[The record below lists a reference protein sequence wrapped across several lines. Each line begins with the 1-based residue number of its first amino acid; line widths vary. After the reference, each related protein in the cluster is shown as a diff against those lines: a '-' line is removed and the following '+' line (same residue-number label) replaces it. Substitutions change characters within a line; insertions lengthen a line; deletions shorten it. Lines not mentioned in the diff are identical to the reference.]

1 VRQHWLINSLI
12 GFVLFVL
19 ASLAMTSM
27 AITQAQAQTVSLPGL
42 SSGSEEESAN
52 VSGEEFQKSLTD
64 VITML
69 ENEERRTE
77 LLKSLRELQVT
88 AGAASEDDG
97 VVHQGLLGALAD
109 TLSDLGDQAQ
119 SGDSPVDQ
127 WSRQLVQGVDDLRAL
142 NDDADQGE
150 AIRAVAEGAV
160 LALVWGVLLVL
171 MIAFGRLIATRREWP
186 LDLPRDPKGWLMAV
200 HFLRR
205 MLPWTLSFAITLGIG
220 QVLPDSPG
228 RTLVLVV
235 AYICLC
241 GRALSVVFETV
252 IAFFS
257 RGHRFTAVQLLQQH
271 ALRGLFVI
279 GALIALGDAVNSTRL
294 VEMLGS
300 ELSSLASV
308 LSNMLAA
315 LLAARFILKFKR
327 PVRHLICN
335 RPFKQRRDASTAVE
349 MIRSLGGLWH
359 IPALLLVSGSLLAIF
374 ITVGD
379 VGTALAR
386 SIISASLLVLTLVV
400 TGLLRRQ
407 AERMGKR
414 RHRHRQSQYR
424 KRLERFGFVLAHIF
438 AWMVFAELSM
448 QVWGSSFFGLGQQA
462 VASARIGQALVSLG
476 ATVLLAWLVW
486 IFADTAI
493 QRALTSS
500 ARSRGRRVNQARA
513 QTITPMIRNVIFV
526 TILII
531 AVIAGLA
538 NLGVNVTPLLAGAG
552 VIGLAIGF
560 GAQTLVQD
568 LITGIFILIEDSLAV
583 DDFVQINNHMGT
595 VEGLTLRTVRL
606 RDLDGIVHI
615 ITFSRIESIHN
626 MSRQFGIA
634 LMRIRIPFDMKID
647 DAITLMQETAQE
659 LRRDPMMRHYIWSPL
674 EMQGVQGFED
684 GCPILRMRF
693 RTAPEMQWDVSRAF
707 NLLLKQ
713 RMEEQEID
721 LGVPR
726 LSVSMEARSEDRM
739 EATAGTLFSL
749 EEGSQEQAVQENTP
763 PEREQGKHEETQ
775 ASDVNSQEHKKPA
788 PPKPAPRPTKAEIR
802 QDEQARKHD
811 NTTNR
816 AASHRQKPQAQGKP
830 QSDSYASPGGEH
842 GDE

>member
-1 VRQHWLINSLI
+1 MRQHWIINTVISL
-12 GFVLFVL
+12 VLFVL
-19 ASLAMTSM
+19 VSLMP
-27 AITQAQAQTVSLPGL
+27 AQAQVPSVSLPSLGGE
-42 SSGSEEESAN
+42 SSSETD
-52 VSGEEFQKSLTD
+52 VSSNEFQSSLND
-64 VITML
+64 VIAML

-77 LLKSLRELQVT
+77 LLNSLRELQVT
-88 AGAASEDDG
+88 ADAAEEDT
-97 VVHQGLLGALAD
+97 VVRQGLLGALAD
-109 TLSDLGDQAQ
+109 TLTDIGEQAQ
-119 SGDSPVDQ
+119 AGDSPIDE
-127 WSRQLVQGVDDLRAL
+127 WSRQLVQGVADLRAL
-142 NDDADQGE
+142 NDGAGQGA
-150 AIRAVAEGAV
+150 AIRAVADGAV
-160 LALVWGVLLVL
+160 LAVIWITLLVV
-171 MIAFGRLIATRREWP
+171 MVAFGRLIATRRNWP
-186 LDLPRDPKGWLMAV
+186 LDLPRDPKAWLLAA

-205 MLPWTLSFAITLGIG
+205 MLPWALAFAITLGIG
-220 QVLPDSPG
+220 QLLSFNPG
-228 RTLVLVV
+228 RMLVLVV

-257 RGHRFTAVQLLQQH
+257 RGHRFTAVQLLQQR

-294 VEMLGS
+294 VGLLGG
-300 ELSSLASV
+300 ELTSLVSV
-308 LSNMLAA
+308 LANMLAA
-315 LLAARFILKFKR
+315 LLSARFIFKFKR

-349 MIRSLGGLWH
+349 MIRALGGLWH
-359 IPALLLVSGSLLAIF
+359 VPALLLVGGSLLAIF

-386 SIISASLLVLTLVV
+386 SIISASLLVLTLVI

-407 AERMGKR
+407 EVRIGKR
-414 RHRHRQSQYR
+414 RHRRRYSQYR
-424 KRLERFGFVLAHIF
+424 KRLERFGFVLAHICS
-438 AWMVFAELSM
+438 WMVFAELFM
-448 QVWGSSFFGLGQQA
+448 QVWGGSLFGLGQQA

-476 ATVLLAWLVW
+476 ATILLAWLVW

-500 ARSRGRRVNQARA
+500 GRARGRRVNQARA

-531 AVIAGLA
+531 AFIAGLA

-583 DDFVQINNHMGT
+583 DDFVSINNHMGT

-634 LMRIRIPFDMKID
+634 LMRIRIPYDMKID

-659 LRRDPMMRHYIWSPL
+659 LRKDPMMRHYIWSPL
-674 EMQGVQGFED
+674 EMQGVQGFEE
-684 GCPILRMRF
+684 GCPVLRMRF

-713 RMEEQEID
+713 RMEEQAID

-739 EATAGTLFSL
+739 TSDEGTELSF
-749 EEGSQEQAVQENTP
+749 ENTDGQEGQRSP
-763 PEREQGKHEETQ
+763 KH
-775 ASDVNSQEHKKPA
+775 KPT
-788 PPKPAPRPTKAEIR
+788 PPKPAPLPTEAEVKR
-802 QDEQARKHD
+802 DERERAPGASRSEGFAQDEPKRNTYAR
-811 NTTNR
+811 TNEE
-816 AASHRQKPQAQGKP
+816 
-830 QSDSYASPGGEH
+830 SD
-842 GDE
+842 DE

>member
-1 VRQHWLINSLI
+1 MCLLTGAV
-12 GFVLFVL
+12 
-19 ASLAMTSM
+19 
-27 AITQAQAQTVSLPGL
+27 QAQGVSLPSLGGDQGDTQEPAV
-42 SSGSEEESAN
+42 SSN
-52 VSGEEFQKSLTD
+52 EFQSSLND
-64 VITML
+64 VITLL
-69 ENEERRTE
+69 ENEEQRTA
-77 LLKSLRELQVT
+77 LLDSLRELQVT
-88 AGAASEDDG
+88 SDATEGDG
-97 VVHQGLLGALAD
+97 VVRQGLLGALAD

-119 SGDSPVDQ
+119 AGNSPIDE
-127 WSRQLVQGVDDLRAL
+127 WSRQLVQGAADLRAL
-142 NDDADQGE
+142 NEGTDQGQALRE
-150 AIRAVAEGAV
+150 VVDGA
-160 LALVWGVLLVL
+160 LFATVWVLLL
-171 MIAFGRLIATRREWP
+171 TIMIAFGRLVATRREWP
-186 LDLPRDPKGWLMAV
+186 LDLPRDPKAWLLVA
-200 HFLRR
+200 HFFRR
-205 MLPWTLSFAITLGIG
+205 MLPWALSFAIILGIG
-220 QVLPDSPG
+220 QLLAYSPG
-228 RTLVLVV
+228 RALVLVI
-235 AYICLC
+235 AYVCLC

-257 RGHRFTAVQLLQQH
+257 RGHRFTAVQQLQQQ

-294 VEMLGS
+294 IELLGP
-300 ELSSLASV
+300 ELASLVSV
-308 LSNMLAA
+308 LANMLAA

-327 PVRHLICN
+327 PIRHLICN
-335 RPFKQRRDASTAVE
+335 RPYKQRRDASAAVE
-349 MIRSLGGLWH
+349 MVRTLGGLWH
-359 IPALLLVSGSLLAIF
+359 IPALLMVGGSLLAIF

-407 AERMGKR
+407 AERLTKR
-414 RHRHRQSQYR
+414 RHRRRHSQYR
-424 KRLERFGFVLAHIF
+424 KRLERFGFVLAHIC

-448 QVWGSSFFGLGQQA
+448 QVWGGSLFGLGQQA

-526 TILII
+526 AILII

-583 DDFVQINNHMGT
+583 DDFVQINGHMGT
-595 VEGLTLRTVRL
+595 VEGLTLRTVKL
-606 RDLDGIVHI
+606 RDLDGVVHI

-634 LMRIRIPFDMKID
+634 LMRIRIPFDMRID

-659 LRRDPMMRHYIWSPL
+659 LRKDPMMRHYIWSPL

-713 RMEEQEID
+713 RMEEQKID

-726 LSVSMEARSEDRM
+726 LSVSMEPRSQE
-739 EATAGTLFSL
+739 EVNESAGTDFFIDTASSDD
-749 EEGSQEQAVQENTP
+749 EAPKRPTP
-763 PEREQGKHEETQ
+763 PQ
-775 ASDVNSQEHKKPA
+775 
-788 PPKPAPRPTKAEIR
+788 PAPRPTRAETR
-802 QDEQARKHD
+802 RDERERHSEHAEPRGQGEPAHEAYAR
-811 NTTNR
+811 
-816 AASHRQKPQAQGKP
+816 AQNE
-830 QSDSYASPGGEH
+830 Q

>member
-1 VRQHWLINSLI
+1 MRQHWII
-12 GFVLFVL
+12 KIIVVVVL
-19 ASLAMTSM
+19 SM
-27 AITQAQAQTVSLPGL
+27 LLGATAQAQSVSLPTLPGSD
-42 SSGSEEESAN
+42 SSESSE
-52 VSGEEFQKSLTD
+52 VSNEEFQSSLND
-64 VITML
+64 VISML
-69 ENEERRTE
+69 ENEEQRTA
-77 LLKSLRELQVT
+77 LLSSLRELQVST
-88 AGAASEDDG
+88 EAAEDEG
-97 VVHQGLLGALAD
+97 VVRQGLLGALAD
-109 TLSDLGDQAQ
+109 TLTDIGEQAQ
-119 SGDSPVDQ
+119 AGDSPIDE
-127 WSRQLVQGVDDLRAL
+127 WSRQLVQGAEDLRAL
-142 NDDADQGE
+142 NDGADQGE
-150 AIRAVAEGAV
+150 AVRAVADGAV
-160 LALVWGVLLVL
+160 LGFVWTTLLVV
-171 MIAFGRLIATRREWP
+171 MIAFGRLVATRRHWP
-186 LDLPRDPKGWLMAV
+186 LDLPRDPKAWLLAV

-205 MLPWTLSFAITLGIG
+205 MLPWTLAFALTLGIG
-220 QVLPDSPG
+220 QVLPYSPG
-228 RTLVLVV
+228 RAVVLVV

-257 RGHRFTAVQLLQQH
+257 RGHRFPAVQVLQH
-271 ALRGLFVI
+271 KALRGLFVI

-294 VEMLGS
+294 VELLGT
-300 ELSSLASV
+300 ELSSLVSV
-308 LSNMLAA
+308 LANMLAA
-315 LLAARFILKFKR
+315 LLSARFIFKFQR
-327 PVRHLICN
+327 PIRHLICN
-335 RPFKQRRDASTAVE
+335 RPYKQRRDASAAVE
-349 MIRSLGGLWH
+349 MIRALGGLWH
-359 IPALLLVSGSLLAIF
+359 IPALLMVGGSLLAIF

-386 SIISASLLVLTLVV
+386 SIVSASLLVLTLVV

-407 AERMGKR
+407 SERLNKR
-414 RHRHRQSQYR
+414 RHRRRFSQYR
-424 KRLERFGFVLAHIF
+424 KRLERFGFVLAHIC

-448 QVWGSSFFGLGQQA
+448 QVWGGSLFGLGQQA

-476 ATVLLAWLVW
+476 ATILLAWLVW

-526 TILII
+526 AILII
-531 AVIAGLA
+531 AAIAGLA

-583 DDFVQINNHMGT
+583 DDFVQINGHMGT

-606 RDLDGIVHI
+606 RDLDGVVHI

-634 LMRIRIPFDMKID
+634 LMRIRIPYDMKID

-659 LRRDPMMRHYIWSPL
+659 LRKDPMMRHYIWSPL
-674 EMQGVQGFED
+674 EMQGVQGFEE

-713 RMEEQEID
+713 RMEAQEID

-726 LSVSMEARSEDRM
+726 LSLSMEARSESRM
-739 EATAGTLFSL
+739 EDTSGTDLSVERSEGAGSSRQQ
-749 EEGSQEQAVQENTP
+749 EE
-763 PEREQGKHEETQ
+763 H
-775 ASDVNSQEHKKPA
+775 KPA
-788 PPKPAPRPTKAEIR
+788 PPKPAPRPTQAEIR
-802 QDEQARKHD
+802 QDERERRGTSTHA
-811 NTTNR
+811 
-816 AASHRQKPQAQGKP
+816 KPQAQGKP
-830 QSDSYASPGGEH
+830 QSEAYARPHGEH

>member
-1 VRQHWLINSLI
+1 MRQYWLSKMVI
-12 GFVLFVL
+12 GVILTVLL
-19 ASLAMTSM
+19 GIA
-27 AITQAQAQTVSLPGL
+27 TQAQAQNVSLPSLVGSNH
-42 SSGSEEESAN
+42 SSEEIDVGSES
-52 VSGEEFQKSLTD
+52 FQGSLND
-64 VITML
+64 VISML
-69 ENEERRTE
+69 ENEGRRTE
-77 LLKSLRELQVT
+77 LLNSLRELQLT
-88 AGAASEDDG
+88 AEATEEEG
-97 VVHQGLLGALAD
+97 VARQGLLGALAD
-109 TLSDLGDQAQ
+109 TLSDLGEQAQ
-119 SGDSPVDQ
+119 TGDSPIDE
-127 WSRQLVQGVDDLRAL
+127 WSRQLVQGADDLRAL
-142 NDDADQGE
+142 SEGADQGE
-150 AIRAVAEGAV
+150 AIRAVADGTV
-160 LALVWGVLLVL
+160 LAVIWGVLLVM
-171 MIAFGRLIATRREWP
+171 MIAFGRLVATRREWP
-186 LDLPRDPKGWLMAV
+186 LDLPRDPKAWLLAV

-205 MLPWTLSFAITLGIG
+205 MLPWTFAFAITLGIG
-220 QVLPDSPG
+220 QLLPSSSG

-257 RGHRFTAVQLLQQH
+257 RGHRFTAVQLLQQR

-294 VEMLGS
+294 VELLGS
-300 ELSSLASV
+300 ELSSLVSMLA
-308 LSNMLAA
+308 NMLAA
-315 LLAARFILKFKR
+315 LLSARFIFRFKR
-327 PVRHLICN
+327 PIRHLICN
-335 RPFKQRRDASTAVE
+335 RPYKQRRDASAAVE
-349 MIRSLGGLWH
+349 MIRALGGLWH
-359 IPALLLVSGSLLAIF
+359 IPALLMVGGSLLAIF

-386 SIISASLLVLTLVV
+386 SIISASLLVLTLVA

-407 AERMGKR
+407 SERMGKR
-414 RHRHRQSQYR
+414 RHRHRYSQYR
-424 KRLERFGFVLAHIF
+424 KRLERFGFVLAHISI
-438 AWMVFAELSM
+438 WMVFAELSM
-448 QVWGSSFFGLGQQA
+448 QVWGGSLFGLGQQA
-462 VASARIGQALVSLG
+462 VASARIGQALLSLG
-476 ATVLLAWLVW
+476 STVLLAWLVW

-493 QRALTSS
+493 QRALNSS

-583 DDFVQINNHMGT
+583 DDFVQINGHMGT
-595 VEGLTLRTVRL
+595 VEGLTLRTVKL
-606 RDLDGIVHI
+606 RDLDGVVHI

-634 LMRIRIPFDMKID
+634 LMRIRIPYDMKID

-659 LRRDPMMRHYIWSPL
+659 LRKDPMMRHYIWSPL

-713 RMEEQEID
+713 RMEAQAID

-726 LSVSMEARSEDRM
+726 LSVSMEARSEDSTQDR
-739 EATAGTLFSL
+739 
-749 EEGSQEQAVQENTP
+749 VQENTGTDLSLD
-763 PEREQGKHEETQ
+763 EQGQDRGQ
-775 ASDVNSQEHKKPA
+775 ASGKDERKRPT
-788 PPKPAPRPTKAEIR
+788 PPQPAPRPTAAETR
-802 QDEQARKHD
+802 QDDLERTGESSRAKPKSQGEPKGEAYARASGEQ
-811 NTTNR
+811 
-816 AASHRQKPQAQGKP
+816 
-830 QSDSYASPGGEH
+830 

>member
-1 VRQHWLINSLI
+1 MRQHW
-12 GFVLFVL
+12 
-19 ASLAMTSM
+19 
-27 AITQAQAQTVSLPGL
+27 ITQIIVGVVLSMLLSAAALAQSVSLPNLTGGD
-42 SSGSEEESAN
+42 SSEQSEVSNEDFQRSLGN
-52 VSGEEFQKSLTD
+52 VIS
-64 VITML
+64 IL
-69 ENEERRTE
+69 ENEEQRTA
-77 LLKSLRELQVT
+77 LLDSLRELQVST
-88 AGAASEDDG
+88 EAAEEDG
-97 VVHQGLLGALAD
+97 VVRQGLLGALAD
-109 TLSDLGDQAQ
+109 TLTDIGEQAQ
-119 SGDSPVDQ
+119 AGDSPIDE
-127 WSRQLVQGVDDLRAL
+127 WSRQLVQGADDLRAL
-142 NDDADQGE
+142 HDGADQGE
-150 AIRAVAEGAV
+150 VIRAVADGAV
-160 LALVWGVLLVL
+160 LAFVWSALLVV
-171 MIAFGRLIATRREWP
+171 MIAFGRLVATRRHWP
-186 LDLPRDPKGWLMAV
+186 LDLPRDPKAWLLAV

-205 MLPWTLSFAITLGIG
+205 MLPWTLAFAITLGIG
-220 QVLPDSPG
+220 QILPYSPG
-228 RTLVLVV
+228 RAVVLVV

-257 RGHRFTAVQLLQQH
+257 RGHRFPAVQVLQH
-271 ALRGLFVI
+271 KALRGLFVI

-294 VEMLGS
+294 VELLGA
-300 ELSSLASV
+300 ELSGLVSV
-308 LSNMLAA
+308 LANMLAA
-315 LLAARFILKFKR
+315 LLSARFIFKFKR
-327 PVRHLICN
+327 PIRHLICN
-335 RPFKQRRDASTAVE
+335 RPYKQRRDASAAVE
-349 MIRSLGGLWH
+349 MIRTLGGLWH
-359 IPALLLVSGSLLAIF
+359 IPALLMVGGSLLAIF

-386 SIISASLLVLTLVV
+386 SIVSASLLVLTLVV

-407 AERMGKR
+407 AERLNKR
-414 RHRHRQSQYR
+414 RHRRRFSQYR
-424 KRLERFGFVLAHIF
+424 KRLERFGFVLAHIC

-448 QVWGSSFFGLGQQA
+448 QVWGGSLFGLGQQA

-526 TILII
+526 AILII

-583 DDFVQINNHMGT
+583 DDFVQINGHMGT

-606 RDLDGIVHI
+606 RDLDGVLHI

-634 LMRIRIPFDMKID
+634 LMRIRIPYDMKID

-659 LRRDPMMRHYIWSPL
+659 LRKDPMMRHYIWSPL
-674 EMQGVQGFED
+674 EMQGVQGFEE

-713 RMEEQEID
+713 RMEAQEID

-726 LSVSMEARSEDRM
+726 LSVSMEARSESRM
-739 EATAGTLFSL
+739 EDTSGTDLSMERG
-749 EEGSQEQAVQENTP
+749 EESRSSSN
-763 PEREQGKHEETQ
+763 EEP
-775 ASDVNSQEHKKPA
+775 HKKPA
-788 PPKPAPRPTKAEIR
+788 PPKPAPRPTQAEIR
-802 QDEQARKHD
+802 QDERERHGTSAQA
-811 NTTNR
+811 
-816 AASHRQKPQAQGKP
+816 KPQAQGKP
-830 QSDSYASPGGEH
+830 QSEAYARPHGEN

>member
-1 VRQHWLINSLI
+1 MRQHRLINTVI
-12 GFVLFVL
+12 GAVLFVL
-19 ASLAMTSM
+19 ASLILPSMTL
-27 AITQAQAQTVSLPGL
+27 TQAYAQTVSLPSLG
-42 SSGSEEESAN
+42 GGGEEEAAQI
-52 VSGEEFQKSLTD
+52 SGDEFQASLTD

-69 ENEERRTE
+69 ENEERRNE
-77 LLKSLRELQVT
+77 LLASLRELQVT
-88 AGAASEDDG
+88 ADAASEDEG
-97 VVHQGLLGALAD
+97 VVRQGLLGALAD

-119 SGDSPVDQ
+119 AGDSPVDE
-127 WSRQLVQGVDDLRAL
+127 WSRQLVQGIEDLRAL
-142 NDDADQGE
+142 NDDAQQGE
-150 AIRAVAEGAV
+150 AVRAVVEGTI
-160 LALVWGVLLVL
+160 LALIWIVLLVA
-171 MIAFGRLIATRREWP
+171 MIAFGRMVATQRNWP
-186 LDLPRDPKGWLMAV
+186 LDLPRDPKAWLLAA

-205 MLPWTLSFAITLGIG
+205 MLPWALAFAITLGIG
-220 QVLPDSPG
+220 QVLPPSPG

-257 RGHRFTAVQLLQQH
+257 RGHRFTAVQLLQQR

-300 ELSSLASV
+300 ELSSLVSV

-315 LLAARFILKFKR
+315 VLAARFIIKFKR

-359 IPALLLVSGSLLAIF
+359 IPALLLVFGSLLAIF

-407 AERMGKR
+407 AERIGKR
-414 RHRHRQSQYR
+414 RHRHRSSQYR
-424 KRLERFGFVLAHIF
+424 KRLERFGFVLAHIC

-462 VASARIGQALVSLG
+462 VASARIGQALMSLG

-493 QRALTSS
+493 QRALMSS

-606 RDLDGIVHI
+606 RDLDGVVHI

-634 LMRIRIPFDMKID
+634 LMRIRIPYDMKID

-684 GCPILRMRF
+684 GCPVLRMRF

-739 EATAGTLFSL
+739 EGEAGMSFSL
-749 EEGSQEQAVQENTP
+749 ENEP
-763 PEREQGKHEETQ
+763 PEQDQEAGQGQEETDNQ
-775 ASDVNSQEHKKPA
+775 QGSEHHKKPA

-802 QDEQARKHD
+802 RDEQEQKREAISE
-811 NTTNR
+811 R
-816 AASHRQKPQAQGKP
+816 AASHRHKPQAQGKP
-830 QSDSYASPGGEH
+830 KADTYARSSGEN

>member
-1 VRQHWLINSLI
+1 MRQHWIIKIIVGVAL
-12 GFVLFVL
+12 GMLFSATAL
-19 ASLAMTSM
+19 G
-27 AITQAQAQTVSLPGL
+27 QGVSLPNLAGGD
-42 SSGSEEESAN
+42 SSEQPE
-52 VSGEEFQKSLTD
+52 VSNEEFQRSLND
-64 VITML
+64 VISML
-69 ENEERRTE
+69 ENEEQRTA
-77 LLKSLRELQVT
+77 LLASLRELQVST
-88 AGAASEDDG
+88 SATEDDG
-97 VVHQGLLGALAD
+97 VVRQGLLGALAD
-109 TLSDLGDQAQ
+109 TLTDIGEQAQ
-119 SGDSPVDQ
+119 AGGSPIDE
-127 WSRQLVQGVDDLRAL
+127 WSRQLVQGAEDLRAL
-142 NDDADQGE
+142 NDGADQGE
-150 AIRAVAEGAV
+150 AIRAVADGAV
-160 LALVWGVLLVL
+160 LAFVWSVLLVV
-171 MIAFGRLIATRREWP
+171 MIAFGRLVATRRHWP
-186 LDLPRDPKGWLMAV
+186 LDLPRDPKAWLLAV

-205 MLPWTLSFAITLGIG
+205 MLPWTLAFAITLGIG
-220 QVLPDSPG
+220 QVLPYSPG
-228 RTLVLVV
+228 RAVVLVV

-257 RGHRFTAVQLLQQH
+257 RGHRFPAVQVLQH
-271 ALRGLFVI
+271 KALRGLFVI

-294 VEMLGS
+294 VELLGA
-300 ELSSLASV
+300 ELSSLVSV
-308 LSNMLAA
+308 LANMLAA
-315 LLAARFILKFKR
+315 LLSARFIFKFQR
-327 PVRHLICN
+327 PIRHLICN
-335 RPFKQRRDASTAVE
+335 RPYKQRRDASTAVE
-349 MIRSLGGLWH
+349 MIRALGGLWH
-359 IPALLLVSGSLLAIF
+359 IPALLMVGGSLLAIF

-386 SIISASLLVLTLVV
+386 SIVSASLLVLTLVV

-407 AERMGKR
+407 SERLNKR
-414 RHRHRQSQYR
+414 RHRRRFSQYR
-424 KRLERFGFVLAHIF
+424 KRLERFGFVLAHLC

-448 QVWGSSFFGLGQQA
+448 QVWGGSLFGLGQQA

-583 DDFVQINNHMGT
+583 DDFVQINGHMGT

-606 RDLDGIVHI
+606 RDLDGVVHI

-634 LMRIRIPFDMKID
+634 LMRIRIPYDMKID

-659 LRRDPMMRHYIWSPL
+659 LRKDPMMRHYIWSPL
-674 EMQGVQGFED
+674 EMQGVQGFEE

-693 RTAPEMQWDVSRAF
+693 RTAPEMQWDVARAF

-713 RMEEQEID
+713 RMEAQEID

-726 LSVSMEARSEDRM
+726 LSVSMEARSESRM
-739 EATAGTLFSL
+739 EDTSGTDVSL
-749 EEGSQEQAVQENTP
+749 E
-763 PEREQGKHEETQ
+763 QGGEEAPSTQEETP
-775 ASDVNSQEHKKPA
+775 KKPA
-788 PPKPAPRPTKAEIR
+788 PPKPAPRPTQREIR
-802 QDEQARKHD
+802 QDERE
-811 NTTNR
+811 R
-816 AASHRQKPQAQGKP
+816 SGASPHAKPQAQGKP
-830 QSDSYASPGGEH
+830 QREAYARPHGEN
-842 GDE
+842 GDD

>member
-1 VRQHWLINSLI
+1 MRQYWLSKMVVGVILA
-12 GFVLFVL
+12 VLL
-19 ASLAMTSM
+19 GIA
-27 AITQAQAQTVSLPGL
+27 TQAQAQNVSLPSLVG
-42 SSGSEEESAN
+42 SNDASEEVDVGSES
-52 VSGEEFQKSLTD
+52 FQGSLND
-64 VITML
+64 VISML
-69 ENEERRTE
+69 ENEGRRTE
-77 LLKSLRELQVT
+77 LLNSLRELQLT
-88 AGAASEDDG
+88 AEATEEEGGAR
-97 VVHQGLLGALAD
+97 QGLLGALAE
-109 TLSDLGDQAQ
+109 TLSDLGEQAQ
-119 SGDSPVDQ
+119 AGDSPIDE
-127 WSRQLVQGVDDLRAL
+127 WSRQLVQGADDLRAL
-142 NDDADQGE
+142 SEGADQGE
-150 AIRAVAEGAV
+150 AIRAVADGAV
-160 LALVWGVLLVL
+160 LAIIWGVLLVL
-171 MIAFGRLIATRREWP
+171 MIAFGRLVATRREWP
-186 LDLPRDPKGWLMAV
+186 LDLPRDPKAWLLAV

-205 MLPWTLSFAITLGIG
+205 MLPWTFAFAITLGIG
-220 QVLPDSPG
+220 QLLPSSSG

-257 RGHRFTAVQLLQQH
+257 RGHRFTAVQLLQQR

-294 VEMLGS
+294 VELLGS
-300 ELSSLASV
+300 ELSGLVSV
-308 LSNMLAA
+308 LANMLAA
-315 LLAARFILKFKR
+315 LLSARFIFRFKR
-327 PVRHLICN
+327 PIRHLICN
-335 RPFKQRRDASTAVE
+335 RPYKQRRDASAAVE
-349 MIRSLGGLWH
+349 MIRTLGGLWH
-359 IPALLLVSGSLLAIF
+359 IPALLMVGGSLLAIF

-386 SIISASLLVLTLVV
+386 SIISASLLVLTLVA

-407 AERMGKR
+407 SERMGKR
-414 RHRHRQSQYR
+414 RHRHRYSQYR
-424 KRLERFGFVLAHIF
+424 KRLERFGFVLAHIST
-438 AWMVFAELSM
+438 WMVFAELSM
-448 QVWGSSFFGLGQQA
+448 QVWGGSLFGLGQQA
-462 VASARIGQALVSLG
+462 VASARIGQALLSLG
-476 ATVLLAWLVW
+476 STVLLAWLVW

-493 QRALTSS
+493 QRALSSS

-583 DDFVQINNHMGT
+583 DDFVQINGHMGT
-595 VEGLTLRTVRL
+595 VEGLTLRTVKL
-606 RDLDGIVHI
+606 RDLDGVVHI

-634 LMRIRIPFDMKID
+634 LMRIRIPYDMKID

-659 LRRDPMMRHYIWSPL
+659 LRKDPMMRHYIWSPL

-713 RMEEQEID
+713 RMEAQAID

-726 LSVSMEARSEDRM
+726 LSVSMEARSEDPTQDR
-739 EATAGTLFSL
+739 
-749 EEGSQEQAVQENTP
+749 VQENTGTDLSLD
-763 PEREQGKHEETQ
+763 EQGQGREQASGRDNDREERKRPT
-775 ASDVNSQEHKKPA
+775 
-788 PPKPAPRPTKAEIR
+788 PPKPAPRPTATETR
-802 QDEQARKHD
+802 QDDRER
-811 NTTNR
+811 TGELSR
-816 AASHRQKPQAQGKP
+816 AQPKAQGEPKGEA
-830 QSDSYASPGGEH
+830 YASTSGEQ

>member
-1 VRQHWLINSLI
+1 MRQHWLINSLI
-12 GFVLFVL
+12 GVVLFVL
-19 ASLAMTSM
+19 ASLTVTSM
-27 AITQAQAQTVSLPGL
+27 ATTQAQAQTVSLPGL
-42 SSGSEEESAN
+42 SSGSEEQTTE
-52 VSGEEFQKSLTD
+52 VSGEEFQRSLND
-64 VITML
+64 VITLL
-69 ENEERRTE
+69 ENEQQRSE

-88 AGAASEDDG
+88 ADAASEDEG
-97 VVHQGLLGALAD
+97 VVRQGLLGALAD
-109 TLSDLGDQAQ
+109 TLSDLGDQAEA
-119 SGDSPVDQ
+119 SGSPIDE
-127 WSRQLVQGVDDLRAL
+127 WARQLAQGAEDLRAL

-160 LALVWGVLLVL
+160 LAFIWGVLLVV
-171 MIAFGRLIATRREWP
+171 MIAFGRMVATRREWP

-205 MLPWTLSFAITLGIG
+205 MLPWALSFAITLGIG

-235 AYICLC
+235 AYICVC

-257 RGHRFTAVQLLQQH
+257 RGHRFTAVQLLQQR

-279 GALIALGDAVNSTRL
+279 GALIALGDAVNSSRL

-300 ELSSLASV
+300 ELSSLVSV

-315 LLAARFILKFKR
+315 LFAARFIIKFKR

-424 KRLERFGFVLAHIF
+424 KRLERFGFVLAHICS
-438 AWMVFAELSM
+438 WMVFAELSM

-531 AVIAGLA
+531 AFIAGLA

-713 RMEEQEID
+713 RMEDQQID
-721 LGVPR
+721 LGIPR
-726 LSVSMEARSEDRM
+726 LSVSMEARAEDRM
-739 EATAGTLFSL
+739 EATAGTSFSL
-749 EEGSQEQAVQENTP
+749 EKDSPESGQNGDEAGQESESND
-763 PEREQGKHEETQ
+763 GH
-775 ASDVNSQEHKKPA
+775 HKQPA

-811 NTTNR
+811 KTANR
-816 AASHRQKPQAQGKP
+816 AASHRQTAHAQGEP
-830 QSDSYASPGGEH
+830 QGDTYASPGGEH

>member
-1 VRQHWLINSLI
+1 MRQHWLINSLI
-12 GFVLFVL
+12 GVALFVL
-19 ASLAMTSM
+19 ASLVMTSM
-27 AITQAQAQTVSLPGL
+27 TITQAQAQTVSLPSLGG
-42 SSGSEEESAN
+42 GSEEETAE
-52 VSGEEFQKSLTD
+52 VSGEEFQASLND

-88 AGAASEDDG
+88 ADAASEDEG
-97 VVHQGLLGALAD
+97 VVRQGLLGALAD

-119 SGDSPVDQ
+119 AGDSPVDQ
-127 WSRQLVQGVDDLRAL
+127 WARQLVQGAEDLRAL

-150 AIRAVAEGAV
+150 AIRAVVEGAI
-160 LALVWGVLLVL
+160 LALIWGVLLVV
-171 MIAFGRLIATRREWP
+171 MIAIGRMVATRREWP
-186 LDLPRDPKGWLMAV
+186 LDLPRDPKAWLMAV

-205 MLPWTLSFAITLGIG
+205 MLPWALSFAITLGIG

-257 RGHRFTAVQLLQQH
+257 RGHRFTAVQLLQQR
-271 ALRGLFVI
+271 ALRGMFVI

-294 VEMLGS
+294 VELLGS
-300 ELSSLASV
+300 ELSSLVSV

-315 LLAARFILKFKR
+315 LLAARFIIKFKR

-407 AERMGKR
+407 AERIGKR

-462 VASARIGQALVSLG
+462 VASARIGQALFSLG

-493 QRALTSS
+493 QRALMSS

-713 RMEEQEID
+713 RMEAQEID

-739 EATAGTLFSL
+739 EATAGTSFSL
-749 EEGSQEQAVQENTP
+749 DDDAP
-763 PEREQGKHEETQ
+763 
-775 ASDVNSQEHKKPA
+775 ASDQRASDAEQESDTDDHKRPT

-802 QDEQARKHD
+802 RDEQERKYD
-811 NTTNR
+811 KTADR
-816 AASHRQKPQAQGKP
+816 AASHRQKPPAQGKP
-830 QSDSYASPGGEH
+830 QAGTYASTGGEH

>member
-1 VRQHWLINSLI
+1 
-12 GFVLFVL
+12 
-19 ASLAMTSM
+19 
-27 AITQAQAQTVSLPGL
+27 
-42 SSGSEEESAN
+42 
-52 VSGEEFQKSLTD
+52 
-64 VITML
+64 
-69 ENEERRTE
+69 
-77 LLKSLRELQVT
+77 
-88 AGAASEDDG
+88 
-97 VVHQGLLGALAD
+97 
-109 TLSDLGDQAQ
+109 
-119 SGDSPVDQ
+119 
-127 WSRQLVQGVDDLRAL
+127 
-142 NDDADQGE
+142 
-150 AIRAVAEGAV
+150 
-160 LALVWGVLLVL
+160 
-171 MIAFGRLIATRREWP
+171 
-186 LDLPRDPKGWLMAV
+186 
-200 HFLRR
+200 
-205 MLPWTLSFAITLGIG
+205 
-220 QVLPDSPG
+220 
-228 RTLVLVV
+228 
-235 AYICLC
+235 
-241 GRALSVVFETV
+241 
-252 IAFFS
+252 
-257 RGHRFTAVQLLQQH
+257 
-271 ALRGLFVI
+271 
-279 GALIALGDAVNSTRL
+279 
-294 VEMLGS
+294 
-300 ELSSLASV
+300 
-308 LSNMLAA
+308 
-315 LLAARFILKFKR
+315 
-327 PVRHLICN
+327 
-335 RPFKQRRDASTAVE
+335 
-349 MIRSLGGLWH
+349 
-359 IPALLLVSGSLLAIF
+359 
-374 ITVGD
+374 
-379 VGTALAR
+379 
-386 SIISASLLVLTLVV
+386 
-400 TGLLRRQ
+400 
-407 AERMGKR
+407 MGKR

-424 KRLERFGFVLAHIF
+424 KRLERFGFVLAHICS
-438 AWMVFAELSM
+438 WMVFAELSM

-583 DDFVQINNHMGT
+583 DDFVQINSHTGT

-713 RMEEQEID
+713 RMEDQQID

-726 LSVSMEARSEDRM
+726 LSVSMEARAEDRM
-739 EATAGTLFSL
+739 EATAGTSFSL
-749 EEGSQEQAVQENTP
+749 EEGSQEKAAQEASSS
-763 PEREQGKHEETQ
+763 ESEQGKGEATQ
-775 ASDVNSQEHKKPA
+775 ASESNDEDYKQPA

-811 NTTNR
+811 KTTNR
-816 AASHRQKPQAQGKP
+816 AASHRQKPQAQGEP
-830 QSDSYASPGGEH
+830 QGDTYASPGDEH

>member
-1 VRQHWLINSLI
+1 MRQQWIISIVLGALLSLMI
-12 GFVLFVL
+12 SVT
-19 ASLAMTSM
+19 AH
-27 AITQAQAQTVSLPGL
+27 AQSVSLPSL
-42 SSGSEEESAN
+42 VGSESEEQPDVASEN
-52 VSGEEFQKSLTD
+52 FQSSLND
-64 VITML
+64 VINML
-69 ENEERRTE
+69 ESEDQRRA
-77 LLKSLRELQVT
+77 LLDSLRELQLSAEAV
-88 AGAASEDDG
+88 EEEG
-97 VVHQGLLGALAD
+97 VVRQGLLGALAD
-109 TLSDLGDQAQ
+109 TLSDIGEQAQ
-119 SGDSPVDQ
+119 AGDSPIDE
-127 WSRQLVQGVDDLRAL
+127 WSRQLVQGVEDLRAL
-142 NDDADQGE
+142 NAGADQRD
-150 AIRAVAEGAV
+150 AVRAVAEGAL
-160 LALVWGVLLVL
+160 LAVIWSGLLVA
-171 MIAFGRLIATRREWP
+171 MIAFGRVVAKRRHWP
-186 LDLPRDPKGWLMAV
+186 LDLPRDPKAWLLAV

-205 MLPWTLSFAITLGIG
+205 MLPWALAFVITLGVG
-220 QVLPDSPG
+220 QLLPYSPG
-228 RTLVLVV
+228 RALVLVV

-252 IAFFS
+252 VAFFS
-257 RGHRFTAVQLLQQH
+257 RGHRFTAVQVLQH
-271 ALRGLFVI
+271 KALRGLFVI

-294 VEMLGS
+294 MELLGT
-300 ELSSLASV
+300 ELSGLVSV
-308 LSNMLAA
+308 LANMLAA
-315 LLAARFILKFKR
+315 LLSARFIFKYQR
-327 PVRHLICN
+327 PIRHLICN
-335 RPFKQRRDASTAVE
+335 RPYKQRRDASTAVE
-349 MIRSLGGLWH
+349 LVRALGGLWH
-359 IPALLLVSGSLLAIF
+359 IPALLMVGGSLLAMF
-374 ITVGD
+374 VTVGD

-386 SIISASLLVLTLVV
+386 SIVSASLLVLTLVI

-407 AERMGKR
+407 EERLGKR
-414 RHRHRQSQYR
+414 RHRRRFSQYR
-424 KRLERFGFVLAHIF
+424 KRLERFGFVLAHLSV
-438 AWMVFAELSM
+438 WMVFAELSM
-448 QVWGSSFFGLGQQA
+448 QVWGGSLFGLGQQG

-552 VIGLAIGF
+552 VIGLAVGF

-583 DDFVQINNHMGT
+583 DDFVTINTHMGT

-606 RDLDGIVHI
+606 RDLDGVLHI

-634 LMRIRIPFDMKID
+634 LMRIRIPYDMKID

-659 LRRDPMMRHYIWSPL
+659 LRKDPMMRHYIWSPL
-674 EMQGVQGFED
+674 EMQGVQAFED

-713 RMEEQEID
+713 RMEAQEID

-726 LSVSMEARSEDRM
+726 LSVRMEARSEARGD
-739 EATAGTLFSL
+739 EPHGTDMTLQHRQQGDVDSPQHAP
-749 EEGSQEQAVQENTP
+749 EP
-763 PEREQGKHEETQ
+763 PR
-775 ASDVNSQEHKKPA
+775 
-788 PPKPAPRPTKAEIR
+788 PAPRPTEAETRRDER
-802 QDEQARKHD
+802 QRPEGSTAVPPLAQ
-811 NTTNR
+811 
-816 AASHRQKPQAQGKP
+816 PQPKSQT
-830 QSDSYASPGGEH
+830 
-842 GDE
+842 

>member
-1 VRQHWLINSLI
+1 
-12 GFVLFVL
+12 
-19 ASLAMTSM
+19 M

-42 SSGSEEESAN
+42 SSSSEEQTAE
-52 VSGEEFQKSLTD
+52 VSGEEFQQSLND

-69 ENEERRTE
+69 ENEQQRTE

-88 AGAASEDDG
+88 AGAASEDEG

-127 WSRQLVQGVDDLRAL
+127 WSRQLVQGVEDMRAL

-150 AIRAVAEGAV
+150 AVRAVAEGAV
-160 LALVWGVLLVL
+160 LAFIWGVLLVV
-171 MIAFGRLIATRREWP
+171 MIAFGRMVATRREWP

-205 MLPWTLSFAITLGIG
+205 MLPWALSFAITLGIG

-235 AYICLC
+235 AYICVC

-257 RGHRFTAVQLLQQH
+257 RGHRFTAVQLLQQR

-279 GALIALGDAVNSTRL
+279 GALIALGDAVNSSRL

-300 ELSSLASV
+300 ELSSLVSV

-315 LLAARFILKFKR
+315 LLAARFIIKFKR

-615 ITFSRIESIHN
+615 ITFSRIQSIHN

-713 RMEEQEID
+713 RMEAQEID

-726 LSVSMEARSEDRM
+726 LSVSMEARAEDRM
-739 EATAGTLFSL
+739 EATAGTSFSL
-749 EEGSQEQAVQENTP
+749 EEGSQEQAGQENGSS
-763 PEREQGKHEETQ
+763 ENEQGKGEVTQ
-775 ASDVNSQEHKKPA
+775 TGDANPEDHKKPA

-802 QDEQARKHD
+802 QDEQTRKHD
-811 NTTNR
+811 ETANR

-830 QSDSYASPGGEH
+830 QSDSYASTGGEY

>member
-1 VRQHWLINSLI
+1 MRQHWIINT
-12 GFVLFVL
+12 VLGVILTIL
-19 ASLAMTSM
+19 AGAL
-27 AITQAQAQTVSLPGL
+27 TQAQAQNVSLPGL
-42 SSGSEEESAN
+42 GVGNDSSEQESD
-52 VSGEEFQKSLTD
+52 SGESFQSSLDD
-64 VITML
+64 VISML
-69 ENEERRTE
+69 EDTERRTE
-77 LLKSLRELQVT
+77 LLDSLRELQVT
-88 AGAASEDDG
+88 AEATEEEHVAR
-97 VVHQGLLGALAD
+97 QGLLGALAD
-109 TLSDLGDQAQ
+109 TLTDIGEQAQ
-119 SGDSPVDQ
+119 AGDSPLDE
-127 WSRQLVQGVDDLRAL
+127 WSRQLSQGAADLRAL
-142 NDDADQGE
+142 NEGTNQGE

-160 LALVWGVLLVL
+160 LAVIWGTLLVA
-171 MIAFGRLIATRREWP
+171 MIAFGRLVATRRNWP
-186 LDLPRDPKGWLMAV
+186 LDLPRDPKAWLLAV

-220 QVLPDSPG
+220 QLLPYSSG
-228 RTLVLVV
+228 RAVVLVV

-257 RGHRFTAVQLLQQH
+257 SGHRFTAVQLLQRQ
-271 ALRGLFVI
+271 ALRELFVI

-294 VEMLGS
+294 VELLGS
-300 ELSSLASV
+300 ELSGLVSV
-308 LSNMLAA
+308 LANMLAA
-315 LLAARFILKFKR
+315 LLSARFIFKFKR

-335 RPFKQRRDASTAVE
+335 RPYKQRRDASTAVE
-349 MIRSLGGLWH
+349 MSRALGGLWH
-359 IPALLLVSGSLLAIF
+359 IPALLIVGGSLLAIF

-386 SIISASLLVLTLVV
+386 SIISASLLVLTLVI

-407 AERMGKR
+407 SLRMGKR
-414 RHRHRQSQYR
+414 RHRHRYSQYR
-424 KRLERFGFVLAHIF
+424 MRLERFGFVLAHICT
-438 AWMVFAELSM
+438 WMICIELSM
-448 QVWGSSFFGLGQQA
+448 QVWGGSLFGIGQQG

-476 ATVLLAWLVW
+476 ATILLAWLVW

-500 ARSRGRRVNQARA
+500 ARARGRRVNQARA

-526 TILII
+526 AILII
-531 AVIAGLA
+531 AFIVGLA

-583 DDFVQINNHMGT
+583 DDFVQINGHMGT
-595 VEGLTLRTVRL
+595 VEGLTLRTVKL
-606 RDLDGIVHI
+606 RDLDGVVHI

-659 LRRDPMMRHYIWSPL
+659 LRKDPMMRHYIWSPL

-713 RMEEQEID
+713 RMEAQEID

-726 LSVSMEARSEDRM
+726 LSVSMEARSEERRQ
-739 EATAGTLFSL
+739 EEAGTSFSL
-749 EEGSQEQAVQENTP
+749 NDAGEEPQEGS
-763 PEREQGKHEETQ
+763 R
-775 ASDVNSQEHKKPA
+775 KKPA
-788 PPKPAPRPTKAEIR
+788 PPKPAPRPTEAEVRNDERERAPEAARAKPKA
-802 QDEQARKHD
+802 QDEPRGETYAR
-811 NTTNR
+811 
-816 AASHRQKPQAQGKP
+816 SSSEQ
-830 QSDSYASPGGEH
+830 

>member
-1 VRQHWLINSLI
+1 
-12 GFVLFVL
+12 
-19 ASLAMTSM
+19 M
-27 AITQAQAQTVSLPGL
+27 
-42 SSGSEEESAN
+42 
-52 VSGEEFQKSLTD
+52 
-64 VITML
+64 
-69 ENEERRTE
+69 
-77 LLKSLRELQVT
+77 
-88 AGAASEDDG
+88 
-97 VVHQGLLGALAD
+97 LGALAD
-109 TLSDLGDQAQ
+109 TLTDIGEQAQ
-119 SGDSPVDQ
+119 AGDSPIDE
-127 WSRQLVQGVDDLRAL
+127 WSRQLVQGADDLRAL
-142 NDDADQGE
+142 HDGADQGE
-150 AIRAVAEGAV
+150 IIRAVADGAV
-160 LALVWGVLLVL
+160 LAFVWSALLVV
-171 MIAFGRLIATRREWP
+171 MIAFGRLVATRRHWP
-186 LDLPRDPKGWLMAV
+186 LDLPRDPKAWLLAV

-205 MLPWTLSFAITLGIG
+205 MLPWTLAFAITLGIG
-220 QVLPDSPG
+220 QILPYSPG
-228 RTLVLVV
+228 RAVVLVV

-257 RGHRFTAVQLLQQH
+257 RGHRFPAVQVLQH
-271 ALRGLFVI
+271 KALRGLFVI

-294 VEMLGS
+294 VELLGT
-300 ELSSLASV
+300 ELSGLVSV
-308 LSNMLAA
+308 LANMLAA
-315 LLAARFILKFKR
+315 LLSARFIFKFQR
-327 PVRHLICN
+327 PIRHLICN
-335 RPFKQRRDASTAVE
+335 RPYKQRRDATAAVE
-349 MIRSLGGLWH
+349 MIRTLGGLWH
-359 IPALLLVSGSLLAIF
+359 IPALLMVGGSLLAIF

-386 SIISASLLVLTLVV
+386 SIVSASLLVLTLVV

-407 AERMGKR
+407 AERLNKR
-414 RHRHRQSQYR
+414 RHRRRFSQYR
-424 KRLERFGFVLAHIF
+424 KRLERFGFVLAHIC

-448 QVWGSSFFGLGQQA
+448 QVWGGSLFGLGQQA

-476 ATVLLAWLVW
+476 ATILLAWLVW

-526 TILII
+526 AILII

-583 DDFVQINNHMGT
+583 DDFVQINGHMGT

-606 RDLDGIVHI
+606 RDLDGVLHI

-634 LMRIRIPFDMKID
+634 LMRIRIPYDMKID

-659 LRRDPMMRHYIWSPL
+659 LRKDPMMRHYIWSPL
-674 EMQGVQGFED
+674 EMQGVQGFEE

-713 RMEEQEID
+713 RMEAQEID

-726 LSVSMEARSEDRM
+726 LSVSMEARSESRM
-739 EATAGTLFSL
+739 EDTSGTDLSMERG
-749 EEGSQEQAVQENTP
+749 EESSASAQEEA
-763 PEREQGKHEETQ
+763 
-775 ASDVNSQEHKKPA
+775 HKKPA
-788 PPKPAPRPTKAEIR
+788 PPKPAPRPTQAEIR
-802 QDEQARKHD
+802 QDERER
-811 NTTNR
+811 NG
-816 AASHRQKPQAQGKP
+816 ASAHAKPQTQGKP
-830 QSDSYASPGGEH
+830 QSEAYARPHGEN